1 MGFGIGTG
9 GLGMGPRGALDKF
22 SGGEDSRGQVF
33 NRRVVVRLL
42 GYLRPYARQMLLA
55 FSAMLVVS
63 GLTLLTPYLLK
74 VAIDGP
80 ITQGDPAGLLRIAI
94 YTAAAFIGLYIST
107 AIQQYYLSWVG
118 QRVLA
123 NLRSDLF
130 HHLQRLSLGYHDTH
144 IVGVTV
150 SRVMNDVATIN
161 ELLSQG
167 IITLFGDALVLG
179 GIILIMLNMSP
190 RLALLTF
197 TVLPLM
203 ILVTIWFSRR
213 ARTAFRETRTRVAR
227 VVGDLA
233 EDIAGVRV
241 IQAFGQESSTQERF
255 SQVNEA
261 NRMANINAMS
271 LSFIFLPSIEFLG
284 VLATAIVL
292 WFGGRMVG
300 AAEQPVTLGVLVAFL
315 SYVTRFF
322 QPVQELSRLYTTLQ
336 AAMAGGEQVLK
347 LLDTPPA
354 VQDAPGAAA
363 MPPIHGEIRL
373 DHVCFQYR
381 PDLPEVLHDLCL
393 TIPEGQTVALV
404 GPTGAG
410 KTSIGNL
417 IARFYDVTTGA
428 VYIDGVDVRSVTQS
442 SLHRQIGL
450 VPQDSF
456 LFSGTLADNI
466 RFGDPGA
473 SMELVERA
481 ARLANAHEFIAA
493 KPDGYQTRVQEGA
506 ANLSIG
512 QRQLVCIAR
521 ALLTDPR
528 ILILDEATSNVDSL
542 TETLIQ
548 EALHTLLQGRTA
560 VVIAHRLST
569 IRRAGLICV
578 IQDGRIVE
586 QGQHEELLQL
596 GGVYTGLYDHLA
608 GGEALT
614 TEHTENT
621 EKNLSKD
628 KGG

>member
-1 MGFGIGTG
+1 MGFGIGSG
-9 GLGMGPRGALDKF
+9 GGFSMGPRGALENF
-22 SGGEDSRGQVF
+22 SGGTDTRGQVF
-33 NRRVVVRLL
+33 NRRVVLRLL
-42 GYLRPYARQMLLA
+42 AYLRPYARQMLLA
-55 FSAMLVVS
+55 FTAMLAVS

-80 ITQGDPAGLLRIAI
+80 ITSGDSAGLMRIAL
-94 YTAAAFIGLYIST
+94 YTAAAFTGLYVAT
-107 AIQQYYLSWVG
+107 AIQQYFLSWVG

-179 GIILIMLNMSP
+179 GIIVIMLNMSP

-203 ILVTIWFSRR
+203 LLATLWFSRR

-271 LSFIFLPSIEFLG
+271 LSFVFLPAIEFLG
-284 VLATAIVL
+284 VLASAIVL
-292 WFGGRMVG
+292 WFGGRMVW
-300 AAEQPVTLGVLVAFL
+300 ADQPVTLGVLVAFL

-336 AAMAGGEQVLK
+336 SAMAGGEQVLR
-347 LLDTPPA
+347 LLDTPPD
-354 VQDAPGAAA
+354 VQDQPGAGDL
-363 MPPIHGEIRL
+363 PPIRGEITL

-393 TIPEGQTVALV
+393 TIPPGQTVALV

-417 IARFYDVTTGA
+417 IARFYDVTSGA
-428 VYIDGVDVRSVTQS
+428 ARIDGIDVRSVAQA

-466 RFGDPGA
+466 RFGDPAA
-473 SMELVERA
+473 SLEQVERA
-481 ARLANAHEFIAA
+481 ARLANAHEFITG
-493 KPDGYQTRVQEGA
+493 KPDGYHTKVQEGA
-506 ANLSIG
+506 SNLSIG

-569 IRRAGLICV
+569 IRRADLICV

-586 QGQHEELLQL
+586 QGQHDELMAR
-596 GGVYTGLYDHLA
+596 GGVYAGLYERMA
-608 GGEALT
+608 GETGNHEG
-614 TEHTENT
+614 H
-621 EKNLSKD
+621 
-628 KGG
+628 

>member
-1 MGFGIGTG
+1 MGFSIGTG
-9 GLGMGPRGALDKF
+9 GFGMGPRGALDQF
-22 SGGEDSRGQVF
+22 SGGTDTRGQVF
-33 NRRVVVRLL
+33 NRQVVLRLL
-42 GYLRPYARQMLLA
+42 SYLRPYSRQMLTA
-55 FSAMLVVS
+55 FLAMLAVS

-74 VAIDGP
+74 VAVDGP
-80 ITQGDPAGLLRIAI
+80 ITQGDQAGLVRIALF
-94 YTAAAFIGLYIST
+94 TAAASIGLYAAT
-107 AIQQYYLSWVG
+107 AIQQYFLSWVG

-123 NLRSDLF
+123 TLRSDLF
-130 HHLQRLSLGYHDTH
+130 QHLQQLSLSYHDTH

-167 IITLFGDALVLG
+167 IITLVGDTLVLG
-179 GIILIMLNMSP
+179 GIIVIMLGMSP

-203 ILVTIWFSRR
+203 LLVTLWFSRR
-213 ARTAFRETRTRVAR
+213 ARTAFRETRTRVAK

-241 IQAFGQESSTQERF
+241 IQAFGQEDATQERF

-292 WFGGRMVG
+292 WFGGRAVG
-300 AAEQPVTLGVLVAFL
+300 QEQVTLGVLVAFL

-347 LLDTPPA
+347 LLDTVPA
-354 VQDAPGAAA
+354 VQDQPGAADL
-363 MPPIHGEIRL
+363 PPVRGEISL
-373 DHVCFQYR
+373 DHVHFQYR

-393 TIPEGQTVALV
+393 TIQPGQTVALV

-417 IARFYDVTTGA
+417 IARFYDVTSGA
-428 VYIDGVDVRSVTQS
+428 VLIDGIDVRSVTQA

-456 LFSGTLADNI
+456 LFSGSIADNI
-466 RFGDPGA
+466 RFGDPQA
-473 SMELVERA
+473 SQERVEQA
-481 ARLANAHEFIAA
+481 ARLANAHEFILS
-493 KPDGYQTRVQEGA
+493 KPDGYDTRVLEGA
-506 ANLSIG
+506 ANLSVG

-548 EALHTLLQGRTA
+548 SALHNLLQGRTA
-560 VVIAHRLST
+560 VIIAHRLST
-569 IRRAGLICV
+569 IRSADLICV
-578 IQDGRIVE
+578 IQDGCIVE
-586 QGQHEELLQL
+586 QGQHAELLSR
-596 GGVYTGLYDHLA
+596 GGVYTRLYNRLF
-608 GGEALT
+608 GE
-614 TEHTENT
+614 
-621 EKNLSKD
+621 
-628 KGG
+628 

>member
-9 GLGMGPRGALDKF
+9 GYGMGPGRTLDIF
-22 SGGEDSRGQVF
+22 AGGERQRGQVF
-33 NRRVVVRLL
+33 NRQVVVRLL
-42 GYLRPYARQMLLA
+42 AYLRPFTRQMLIA
-55 FSAMLVVS
+55 FAAMLVVS
-63 GLTLLTPYLLK
+63 ALTLLTPYLLK

-80 ITQGDPAGLLRIAI
+80 ITQGDAAGLLRISL
-94 YTAAAFIGLYIST
+94 YTAAAFIGLYAAT
-107 AIQQYYLSWVG
+107 AVQQYFLSWVG

-167 IITLFGDALVLG
+167 LITLAGDTLILG
-179 GIILIMLNMSP
+179 GIIVIMLNMSP

-203 ILVTIWFSRR
+203 ILITIWFSRR
-213 ARTAFRETRTRVAR
+213 ARGAFRETRTRVAR

-261 NRMANINAMS
+261 NRMAHINAMS
-271 LSFIFLPSIEFLG
+271 LSFIFLPAIEFLG
-284 VLATAIVL
+284 VLASAIVL
-292 WFGGRMVG
+292 WFGGRMVW
-300 AAEQPVTLGVLVAFL
+300 AAEPVTLGVLVAFL

-336 AAMAGGEQVLK
+336 AAMAGGEQVLR
-347 LLDTPPA
+347 LLDTPPD
-354 VQDAPGAAA
+354 VQDHPGAADL
-363 MPPIHGEIRL
+363 PPIQGEITL

-381 PDLPEVLHDLCL
+381 PDLPEVLHDLSM
-393 TIPEGQTVALV
+393 TIPAGHTVALV

-410 KTSIGNL
+410 KTSISNL
-417 IARFYDVTTGA
+417 IARFYDVTSGA
-428 VYIDGVDVRSVTQS
+428 VLVDGIDVRSVTQN

-456 LFSGTLADNI
+456 LFSGTLAENI
-466 RFGDPGA
+466 RFGDPEA
-473 SMELVERA
+473 SMERVEQA
-481 ARLANAHEFIAA
+481 ARLANAHEFILA
-493 KPDGYQTRVQEGA
+493 KPDGYQTKIQEGA
-506 ANLSIG
+506 SNLSIG

-548 EALHTLLQGRTA
+548 EALQTLLKGRTA

-569 IRRAGLICV
+569 IRSADLICV

-586 QGQHEELLQL
+586 QGGHEALLAQ
-596 GGVYTGLYDHLA
+596 GGVYTALYNRLA
-608 GGEALT
+608 GE
-614 TEHTENT
+614 
-621 EKNLSKD
+621 
-628 KGG
+628 